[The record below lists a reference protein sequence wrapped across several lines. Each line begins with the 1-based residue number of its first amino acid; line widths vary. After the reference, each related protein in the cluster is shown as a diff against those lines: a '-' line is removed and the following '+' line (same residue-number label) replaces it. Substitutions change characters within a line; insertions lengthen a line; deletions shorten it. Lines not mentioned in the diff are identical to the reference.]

1 MVIDIERALKS
12 DRLMKS
18 LTGLSAEEFLKLI
31 SVFGAAFFE
40 MRQEK
45 YRTEKAKRKR
55 LPGGGQKGMLVRM
68 EEKLFFILFYLKC
81 YPTVDMLAFFFQC
94 DRGSACRSVHRLIKV
109 LEKALGEKHVLPKRK
124 ISSVEEFFRIFP
136 EAKEV
141 FIDGTERPIRRP
153 KDNETQRNNYSGKKK
168 RHTKKNIVVCDR
180 SKRIS
185 FLGKTTPGKEHDF
198 PILKSEDLLT
208 SIPEDVAA
216 YCDLGFQGIGKEFP
230 DLQSVL
236 PQKKPRGKELSA
248 DEKEQN
254 RTKSR
259 IRILVENALAGVK
272 RLRIVSD
279 TFRNRIKD
287 FDDLVMVVCSGL
299 WNYHLA

>member
-1 MVIDIERALKS
+1 
-12 DRLMKS
+12 
-18 LTGLSAEEFLKLI
+18 
-31 SVFGAAFFE
+31 
-40 MRQEK
+40 
-45 YRTEKAKRKR
+45 
-55 LPGGGQKGMLVRM
+55 MLVHM
-68 EEKLFFILFYLKC
+68 DEKLFFILFYLKC

-109 LEKALGEKHVLPKRK
+109 LEKALGKKQVLPKRK
-124 ISSVEEFFRIFP
+124 ISSVEEFFKIFP

-141 FIDGTERPIRRP
+141 LVDGTERAIRRP
-153 KDNETQRNNYSGKKK
+153 KDNETQRNNYSGKK
-168 RHTKKNIVVCDR
+168 NIVVCDR
-180 SKRIS
+180 SKRIG
-185 FLGKTTPGKEHDF
+185 FLGKTTQGKEHDF
-198 PILKSEDLLT
+198 SILKSEDLLT
-208 SIPEDVAA
+208 SIPKDVAA

-230 DLQSVL
+230 DLQSIL

>member
-1 MVIDIERALKS
+1 
-12 DRLMKS
+12 MKS
-18 LTGLSAEEFLKLI
+18 LIGSSAEEFLNL
-31 SVFGAAFFE
+31 VFGFRTAFFT
-40 MRQEK
+40 MRDEK
-45 YRTEKAKRKR
+45 YEREKAARKRKS
-55 LPGGGQKGMLVRM
+55 GGGQKGMLKSM
-68 EEKLFFILFYLKC
+68 EEKLFFVLFYLQC

-109 LEKALGEKHVLPKRK
+109 LGKALGEKHVLPKRK

-180 SKRIS
+180 SKRIG
-185 FLGKTTPGKEHDF
+185 FLGKTTQGKEHDF
-198 PILKSEDLLT
+198 SILKSEGLLT

-248 DEKEQN
+248 DEKEQK

-259 IRILVENALAGVK
+259 IRILLENALAGVK
-272 RLRIVSD
+272 
-279 TFRNRIKD
+279 
-287 FDDLVMVVCSGL
+287 
-299 WNYHLA
+299 